1 MVFAM
6 KVEEF
11 KPGLMARLSAVIC
24 AIMLVGAAA
33 PHTSEA
39 ATLQEIKARGYLVA
53 ATEDNFPPFEFIKD
67 GKPTGMDHDLFALLK
82 QQAPFEIRQQI
93 IPWQGLLTG
102 VATQQYDLALS
113 AGTISAQRAEQFDFL
128 MPIAEATHYY
138 VKRKGDNSIAAIKD
152 LGDRPFGLQ
161 QSSSIHQR
169 LPEVAELVRKS
180 GGGKL
185 HEPKLY
191 ASYSDAFQDLAL
203 GRIDFVLNSIVSSM
217 DLVRARPNDFEIG
230 EAVVAQG
237 YHAWA
242 VKRGND
248 ELRDYLNAFFKQIRE
263 SGKLYELQEKWIGR
277 TFKDLPWEAR
287 LPGNQPIPR

>member
-24 AIMLVGAAA
+24 AIMLVGAEA

-82 QQAPFEIRQQI
+82 EQAPFEIRQQI

-128 MPIAEATHYY
+128 MPIAEATHY
-138 VKRKGDNSIAAIKD
+138 
-152 LGDRPFGLQ
+152 
-161 QSSSIHQR
+161 
-169 LPEVAELVRKS
+169 
-180 GGGKL
+180 
-185 HEPKLY
+185 
-191 ASYSDAFQDLAL
+191 
-203 GRIDFVLNSIVSSM
+203 
-217 DLVRARPNDFEIG
+217 
-230 EAVVAQG
+230 
-237 YHAWA
+237 
-242 VKRGND
+242 
-248 ELRDYLNAFFKQIRE
+248 
-263 SGKLYELQEKWIGR
+263 
-277 TFKDLPWEAR
+277 
-287 LPGNQPIPR
+287 